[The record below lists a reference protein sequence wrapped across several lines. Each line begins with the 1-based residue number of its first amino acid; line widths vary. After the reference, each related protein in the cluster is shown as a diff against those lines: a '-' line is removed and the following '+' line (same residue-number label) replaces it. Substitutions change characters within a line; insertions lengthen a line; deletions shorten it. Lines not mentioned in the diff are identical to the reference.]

1 MGLNI
6 WLVKSNFG
14 CYFGDLLKNVNLT
27 LLDVFLF
34 EVIWK
39 IVNRIS
45 L

>member
-14 CYFGDLLKNVNLT
+14 CYFGDLKNVNLT

-34 EVIWK
+34 EVI
-39 IVNRIS
+39 
-45 L
+45 